1 MNECFPQRSLPNFL
15 WEADTIVTYAQ
26 RQIVGLV
33 IQSHSYISTISSFER
48 VLRRINEKLVDNEAN
63 SYGPVVLHF
72 DGRTFA
78 N

>member
-1 MNECFPQRSLPNFL
+1 
-15 WEADTIVTYAQ
+15 
-26 RQIVGLV
+26 
-33 IQSHSYISTISSFER
+33 